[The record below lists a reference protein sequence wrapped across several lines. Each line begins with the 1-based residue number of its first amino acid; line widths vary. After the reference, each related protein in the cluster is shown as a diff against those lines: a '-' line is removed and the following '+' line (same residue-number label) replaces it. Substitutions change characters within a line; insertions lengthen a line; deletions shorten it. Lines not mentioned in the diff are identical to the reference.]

1 MINIKILPKLLM
13 LLLLRNNVSKA
24 GANRI
29 ELSRLSSEFLLI
41 SEKKTFFR
49 VYVKLKF

>member
-1 MINIKILPKLLM
+1 M
-13 LLLLRNNVSKA
+13 LLLLRNKVSKA

-41 SEKKTFFR
+41 SERKKIME
-49 VYVKLKF
+49 KIQHIEIIIQ